1 MSVLRPILGAVC
13 LATTLSVTSISFAQD
28 TLPTPEGDVILTISG
43 PIGKTN
49 AEDGAQFDLAML
61 KALPVREFTTTTIWT
76 EGEHVFT
83 GVALSDLMDFV
94 DAPDATLKATAVN
107 DYAVDL
113 PVSDLTPEGAMLA
126 YMLDGKEMSLRDKGP
141 LWVVYDYDGN
151 ADYRSEVIYSRS
163 IWQLDR
169 IIVGN

>member
-1 MSVLRPILGAVC
+1 MSVLRPILGTLC
-13 LATTLSVTSISFAQD
+13 LAATLSVTSISFAQD
-28 TLPTPEGDVILTISG
+28 ALPSPKGPVILTISG

-49 AEDGAQFDLAML
+49 TDGGAQFDLEML
-61 KALPVREFTTTTIWT
+61 QALPVREFTTTTIWT

-83 GVALSDLMDFV
+83 GVALSELMDYV
-94 DAPDATLKATAVN
+94 DAPEATLKATAVN

-113 PVSDLTPEGAMLA
+113 PPSDLTSDGAMLA
-126 YMLDGKEMSLRDKGP
+126 YLMDGKVMSLRDKGP

-151 ADYRSEVIYSRS
+151 ADYRSEVTYSRS

-169 IIVGN
+169 IVVGN

>member
-1 MSVLRPILGAVC
+1 MSVLRPILGAFC
-13 LATTLSVTSISFAQD
+13 LATTLSVTSVSFAQD
-28 TLPTPEGDVILTISG
+28 ALPTPEGNVILTISG

-49 AEDGAQFDLAML
+49 AEEGAQFDLAML
-61 KALPVREFTTTTIWT
+61 KALPAREFTTTTIWT

-83 GVALSDLMDFV
+83 GVALSDLMAYV
-94 DAPDATLKATAVN
+94 DAPEATLKATAVN

-113 PVSDLTPEGAMLA
+113 PASDLTPEGAMLA

-169 IIVGN
+169 IVVGN